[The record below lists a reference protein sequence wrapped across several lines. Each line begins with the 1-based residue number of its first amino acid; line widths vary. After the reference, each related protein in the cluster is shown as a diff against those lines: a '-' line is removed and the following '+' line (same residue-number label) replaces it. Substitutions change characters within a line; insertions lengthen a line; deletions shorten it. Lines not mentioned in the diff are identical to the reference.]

1 MKETVFVFGHKNP
14 DTDSICSSIAY
25 AELKKQL
32 GNEDVIPKRLGKV
45 NKESEFVLNYFGIPE
60 PGLLKNV
67 KPQVD
72 DLKIDEPVFV
82 YEHEPI
88 KKAIDLM
95 EKKDYSSIPV
105 LNSKNYLKGV
115 AIFSEIAD
123 SYLNISDESMFRR
136 YRTRFQNLVEVLD
149 AEVICGKYPF
159 EHIDGDIYTYSTL
172 AKGQKLSKGD
182 IVVKGTGDNLK
193 EIIEKTGAGCIIIP
207 QGNQINE
214 SIDTNSDCAVLS
226 VKHSFFKIIKL
237 MTQSISVSSVMNST
251 DYKFFKTNDY
261 VDGVKDVI
269 KNSEQRF
276 FPVVNDKN
284 ELVGIMTGKDLINYD
299 RKKVILID
307 HNEMGQSVEGLERAK
322 ILEIVDH
329 HRVAE
334 IHTPDP
340 LFFRAEPVGCT
351 STIVKKLYDENGK
364 RPSKEVAGIMLSAI
378 ISDTLLFKSP
388 TSTKDDQ
395 KAAKELAEIAGV
407 DIQEFGLKVLQAGA
421 SIEGKDLKEI
431 VDTDMKEFSFGDKK
445 IMVSQFV
452 TVDTDSFVKR
462 EDEISEFLE
471 GYCAENEAYAVMFAA
486 TNIITEGSQIF
497 AGGTGKDDIKK
508 IFNIFSEKSK
518 FIPGILSR
526 KKQIIPDLTKYFS
539 ED

>member
-1 MKETVFVFGHKNP
+1 MKETIFVFGHKNP

-25 AELKKQL
+25 AELKKKL
-32 GNEDVIPKRLGKV
+32 GVEDVKPKRLGKI

-82 YEHEPI
+82 YDYEPI

-105 LNSKNYLKGV
+105 LNSKNHLKGV
-115 AIFSEIAD
+115 AFFNEIAD
-123 SYLNISDESMFRR
+123 SYMNISDETMFRR
-136 YRTRFQNLVEVLD
+136 YKTRFQNLIEVLD
-149 AEVICGKYPF
+149 AKIVYGSYPF
-159 EHIDGDIYTYSTL
+159 EIIEGDIYTYSTL
-172 AKGQKLSKGD
+172 EAEQKLSKGD
-182 IVVKGTGDNLK
+182 IVVKGNGKNIK

-207 QGNQINE
+207 EGKEIENLTEIE
-214 SIDTNSDCAVLS
+214 SGCIVLS

-237 MTQSISVSSVMNST
+237 MTQSISVASVMNST

-261 VDGVKDVI
+261 IDGVKDVI

-276 FPVVNDKN
+276 FPVINEKN
-284 ELVGIMTGKDLINYD
+284 ELEGVMTVKDLINYN

-340 LFFRAEPVGCT
+340 LFFRSEPVGCT
-351 STIVKKLYDENGK
+351 STIVKKLYDEN
-364 RPSKEVAGIMLSAI
+364 RQTPSREIAGIMLSAI

-388 TSTKDDQ
+388 TSTKDDE

-407 DIQEFGLKVLQAGA
+407 DIHEYGLKVLQAGA
-421 SIEGKDLKEI
+421 SIEGKDLREI

-452 TVDTDSFVKR
+452 TVDTDSFVIR
-462 EDEISEFLE
+462 ENEIAEFLE
-471 GYCAENEAYAVMFAA
+471 SYCKEGEAYAVMFAA

-497 AGGTGKDDIKK
+497 AAGEGKEDINK
-508 IFNIFSEKSK
+508 IFGIEGSVSK

-526 KKQIIPDLTKYFS
+526 KKQIVPDLTKYFS
-539 ED
+539 EE

>member
-25 AELKKQL
+25 AELKKKL
-32 GNEDVIPKRLGKV
+32 GNENVQPRRLGKI

-60 PGLLKNV
+60 PALLKNV

-72 DLKIDEPVFV
+72 DLKIDEPIFV
-82 YEHEPI
+82 YENDPI

-95 EKKDYSSIPV
+95 EKKDYSCIPV
-105 LNSKNYLKGV
+105 LNSKNHLKGV
-115 AIFSEIAD
+115 AFFAEIAD
-123 SYLNISDESMFRR
+123 SYMNISDEKMFRK
-136 YRTRFQNLVEVLD
+136 YSTRFKNLVEVLD
-149 AEVICGKYPF
+149 AEILCGDYPF
-159 EHIDGDIYTYSTL
+159 ENIEGDIYTYSTL
-172 AKGQKLSKGD
+172 SPEQKLSSGD
-182 IVVKGTGDNLK
+182 IIVKGSGENIK

-207 QGNQINE
+207 EGRKVKEELPAE
-214 SIDTNSDCAVLS
+214 SNCAVLS
-226 VKHSFFKIIKL
+226 VKYSFFKIIKL
-237 MTQSISVSSVMNST
+237 MTQSISVSSVMNRE
-251 DYKFFKTNDY
+251 DYKFVKINDY
-261 VDGVKDVI
+261 VDGVKEVI
-269 KNSEQRF
+269 KHSDQRV
-276 FPVVNDKN
+276 FPVVNDMN
-284 ELVGIMTGKDLINYD
+284 ELEGVMTGKDLINYN

-351 STIVKKLYDENGK
+351 STIVKKLYDENGQK
-364 RPSKEVAGIMLSAI
+364 PSKEIAGIMLSAI

-407 DIQEFGLKVLQAGA
+407 DINEYGLKVLQAGA

-431 VDTDMKEFSFGDKK
+431 VDTDLKEFTFGDKK
-445 IMVSQFV
+445 VMVSQFV

-462 EDEISEFLE
+462 EKEIEEFLDKYGE
-471 GYCAENEAYAVMFAA
+471 ENGAYAVMFAA

-497 AGGTGKDDIKK
+497 AGGEGKEDIKK
-508 IFNIFSEKSK
+508 IFGAEGVISK
-518 FIPGILSR
+518 FVPGILSR

-539 ED
+539 GE